1 MCAWS
6 DSFLQLQDRG
16 IVTGFALIT
25 ARGPLQPATGAFQ
38 AECAQGISQPV
49 QQLVRSFYSA
59 SDPPTSYELWGSKLL
74 VVHQTDSCFVAVSKQ
89 RQLGIVAVNL
99 PSGVLLVSF
108 SRPAAAAAKLH
119 RQQLQHLQQLQELLD
134 EMQAAVQD
142 MQAALEGVTSQ
153 LSEGAP
159 WQRSL
164 PVFHCLALPESAA
177 LLQQLLQMH
186 SQELAVQ
193 QGMLQSFSG
202 LVQEAGSC
210 LQEGATAAQPNSRA
224 LSVSSS
230 KAAGSAAGRR
240 AGVRSVEDCRK
251 LLTAGITTWMV
262 RPCID
267 EGCMEQLLQL
277 LTDEMAGF

>member
-1 MCAWS
+1 MQLAEPTTPAPAAAAANAAKADAAAPPTPLEQRQWQRLAQRAVRLAVTAFKDGCTRCADAS
-6 DSFLQLQDRG
+6 
-16 IVTGFALIT
+16 
-25 ARGPLQPATGAFQ
+25 ARGTAEATQLTNSLLSQRYMPDLKLPEALQQ
-38 AECAQGISQPV
+38 
-49 QQLVRSFYSA
+49 
-59 SDPPTSYELWGSKLL
+59 
-74 VVHQTDSCFVAVSKQ
+74 VAGLQV
-89 RQLGIVAVNL
+89 
-99 PSGVLLVSF
+99 
-108 SRPAAAAAKLH
+108 AAAAKLH
-119 RQQLQHLQQLQELLD
+119 RQQLQHLQQLGELLD

-159 WQRSL
+159 WQHSL
-164 PVFHCLALPESAA
+164 PIFHCLALPEGAA

-210 LQEGATAAQPNSRA
+210 LQERSTAAQPNSRA
-224 LSVSSS
+224 LSGSSS
-230 KAAGSAAGRR
+230 STSKAGSIGAGRR
-240 AGVRSVEDCRK
+240 AGVRSVEDCRR

-267 EGCMEQLLQL
+267 EGCSEQLLQL